1 MSVPYTKQV
10 TYIESTGTQYIDTG
24 FKPNQDTRV
33 ICSFEQITTRSI
45 AAPFGCESPRYSAY
59 IISSKF
65 RFDYNSTMTSTQ
77 IQVENNVQH
86 EIDFN
91 KNNVY
96 LDGALNTTFTYGNFT
111 APNLLLF
118 RSTYGSSNFYGR
130 IYWCKVYDNDV
141 LIRDFIPVRVNEVGY
156 FYDKVSGELF
166 NNAGSGYFVFG
177 DDVINHDGFLPFRR
191 RLLYAKPKEQPNYL
205 CFTALESGTFTLTIG
220 ANLNTANLSYVEYS
234 LDGRNWVKTNNVN
247 STTITITTPTVNA
260 GDKVYWR
267 GSGVRNC
274 ATREASTN
282 NKGIFSSTC
291 KFDISGNIVSYLFG
305 KKCQNAALAYRAF
318 VGLFI
323 NCTNLVNAQDLEIDP
338 ATTTYDDFAYLF
350 YGCTSLLTS
359 PNLSKIPINEY
370 IFFGMFQGCTS
381 LVATSELSQT
391 SLMRNCYT
399 DMYRGCTA
407 LTSANSIQARSFPIQ
422 ACMDMYHGCTSLVS
436 TAAMIVD
443 DAALNAFA
451 NMYQGCTLLT
461 DAENITINSFSGDAV
476 CQNMFRQCTNL
487 VDKVPTINART
498 SYTSCFGY
506 MFYSCSKL
514 TKSPQLPAETLARQS
529 YQHMLQGTRVDY
541 VKMLALDISASDCLL
556 YYLEGVPNVSTS
568 IFVKH
573 IDAQWTTTGSS
584 GVPTNWTVIYYDP
597 ALDKYYLDQQR
608 SQECDDHGNP
618 I

>member
-1 MSVPYTKQV
+1 MSG
-10 TYIESTGTQYIDTG
+10 I
-24 FKPNQDTRV
+24 
-33 ICSFEQITTRSI
+33 
-45 AAPFGCESPRYSAY
+45 
-59 IISSKF
+59 
-65 RFDYNSTMTSTQ
+65 
-77 IQVENNVQH
+77 
-86 EIDFN
+86 
-91 KNNVY
+91 
-96 LDGALNTTFTYGNFT
+96 
-111 APNLLLF
+111 
-118 RSTYGSSNFYGR
+118 
-130 IYWCKVYDNDV
+130 
-141 LIRDFIPVRVNEVGY
+141 
-156 FYDKVSGELF
+156 
-166 NNAGSGYFVFG
+166 
-177 DDVINHDGFLPFRR
+177 RR
-191 RLLYAKPKEQPNYL
+191 RLLYAKPKELPNYL

-234 LDGRNWVKTNNVN
+234 LDGRTWVKTNNVN
-247 STTITITTPTVNA
+247 STTITITTPTLNA

-267 GSGVRNC
+267 GSGLRNC
-274 ATREASTN
+274 AFRNEGTN
-282 NKGIFSSTC
+282 DKGIFSSTGR
-291 KFDISGNIVSYLFG
+291 FDISGNIASYLFG
-305 KKCQNAALAYRAF
+305 KNYKNATLAYRAF

-323 NCTNLVNAQDLEIDP
+323 NCTNLLNAQDLVIDP
-338 ATTTYDDFAYLF
+338 AATTYDDFAYLF

-359 PNLSKIPINEY
+359 PDLSRIPINEY
-370 IFFGMFQGCTS
+370 IFACIFQGCTS
-381 LVATSELSQT
+381 LVSTSELPQT
-391 SLMRNCYT
+391 FLMRNCYES
-399 DMYRGCTA
+399 MYQGCTA
-407 LTSANSIQARSFPIQ
+407 LASAKMISARNFPIQ
-422 ACMDMYHGCTSLVS
+422 ACMSMYYGCTSLVS

-443 DAALNAFA
+443 DAALSAFYG
-451 NMYQGCTLLT
+451 MYQGCTLLT
-461 DAENITINSFSGDAV
+461 DAENITINSFSENSV

-529 YQHMLQGTRVDY
+529 YQHMLQGTRVNY

-597 ALDKYYLDQQR
+597 DIDKYYLDQQR